1 MNLLSIEN
9 LAKSYGERTL
19 FKNVTLG
26 IDEGDKI
33 GLIGVNGTGKST
45 FLKII
50 AGLVN
55 SDMGSITK
63 GKSVQMEFLPQN
75 PEFDAEATVLEQVFK
90 GNSPV
95 IRVLKEY
102 QQVLEQ
108 IQKCPGN
115 FVLEKKLISL
125 SEKMEENQA
134 WQLES
139 DAKRILTKLGITD
152 FMAKVSILSGGQ
164 RKRVALASTLINPA
178 DLLILD
184 EPTNH
189 IDNDTVAWLE
199 QYLDKRKGALLM
211 VTHDRYFLDRVTNR
225 IIELDKGKLYSYAGN
240 YSEFL
245 ELKIA

>member
-75 PEFDAEATVLEQVFK
+75 PE
-90 GNSPV
+90 
-95 IRVLKEY
+95 
-102 QQVLEQ
+102 
-108 IQKCPGN
+108 
-115 FVLEKKLISL
+115 
-125 SEKMEENQA
+125 
-134 WQLES
+134 
-139 DAKRILTKLGITD
+139 
-152 FMAKVSILSGGQ
+152 
-164 RKRVALASTLINPA
+164 
-178 DLLILD
+178 
-184 EPTNH
+184 
-189 IDNDTVAWLE
+189 
-199 QYLDKRKGALLM
+199 
-211 VTHDRYFLDRVTNR
+211 
-225 IIELDKGKLYSYAGN
+225 
-240 YSEFL
+240 
-245 ELKIA
+245 